1 MKTND
6 NQQNKIFAKRQE
18 LKGLS
23 APIRL
28 LVKEGRFETV
38 NEGLKEIYAEEGHT
52 ELKSI
57 RQWNN
62 DGKRIKKGEKAFM
75 LWGSPRK
82 FEVVDQ
88 ETAEVDELDYYP
100 ICFVFSNLQ
109 VTNQVKGG
117 EQ

>member
-1 MKTND
+1 MKTNVD
-6 NQQNKIFAKRQE
+6 RQNKIKEKRQE

-52 ELKSI
+52 ILKSL
-57 RQWNN
+57 RQWND
-62 DGKRIKKGEKAFM
+62 DGKRVKKGERALM

-82 FEVVDQ
+82 FEVVDE
-88 ETAEVDELDYYP
+88 ETAEVDEMDYYP

-109 VTNQVKGG
+109 VTERSKK
-117 EQ
+117 

>member
-1 MKTND
+1 MKTKVD
-6 NQQNKIFAKRQE
+6 KQTKIRAKRQE

-23 APIRL
+23 MPIRL

-38 NEGLKEIYAEEGHT
+38 NEGLKEIYAEKGHT
-52 ELKSI
+52 VLKSL

-62 DGKRIKKGEKAFM
+62 DGKSVKKGEKALM

-82 FEVVDQ
+82 FEVVNED
-88 ETAEVDELDYYP
+88 TAEIDEMDYYP

-109 VTNQVKGG
+109 VTERSEK
-117 EQ
+117 